1 MASVSRITRP
11 EKGTVYRARVRVP
24 GGKVLTRTFPT
35 EKEATAWATLLEAD
49 KLRGALPE
57 DLAAGRKTFGEW
69 AAEWM
74 ATRDLRATT
83 RTGYE
88 GLLRRSLLPTFENV
102 ALRKITPEAVRR
114 WHKAALDKAKRNGTG
129 YLIPPK
135 AYRLLSAILATAVTD
150 GVIARNPCTI
160 RGAGEEPKKER
171 DFYDLEKLHDLADE
185 LGRSAPHLRA
195 LVITAGLGAL
205 RRGELLGLERRDVD
219 LLHGTIRVERQV
231 TRSTGTERV
240 VTMPKTDAGTRTV
253 HMDAVLAAELA
264 EHLERFTGPEPDA
277 AVFVGDRGGPLAFS
291 TLYKHLG
298 AARTALGW
306 PDTFHLHDLR
316 HLAGTTYAELGA
328 TTKELMAHGGWAT
341 PAAAMRYQHAAQRRA
356 AELAERMGERVTAA
370 REDRAGAPSR
380 NVVDLDRARTAR
392 EAVGGG
398 VPPEAGNAGNPCS
411 TRDPRSGADGNRT
424 HDPLLAKDPE
434 GSPGTTDANE

>member
-1 MASVSRITRP
+1 MASVTKIDRP
-11 EKGTVYRARVRVP
+11 DKGTVYRARVRVP
-24 GGKVLTRTFPT
+24 GGKVLTRTFGT
-35 EKEATAWATLLEAD
+35 EKEASAWATLLEAD

-57 DLAAGRKTFGEW
+57 DLTAGRMTFGEW

-74 ATRDLRATT
+74 TTRDLRATT
-83 RTGYE
+83 RAGYE
-88 GLLRRSLLPTFENV
+88 GLLRRSLLPTFEDV
-102 ALRKITPEAVRR
+102 ALNKITPATVRR
-114 WHKAALDKAKRNGTG
+114 WHKAALDNAERNGTG

-160 RGAGEEPKKER
+160 RGAGQEPKKER
-171 DFYDLEKLHDLADE
+171 DFYDLGKLHDLADE

-195 LVITAGLGAL
+195 LVVTAGLGAL
-205 RRGELLGLERRDVD
+205 RRGELLGLQRRDVD
-219 LLHGTIRVERQV
+219 LLHATIRVERQV
-231 TRSTGTERV
+231 TRATGSERV
-240 VTMPKTDAGTRTV
+240 ITAPKTDAGTRTV
-253 HMDAVLAAELA
+253 HMDPVLAAELA
-264 EHLERFTGPEPDA
+264 AHIEAFTGPEPDSP
-277 AVFVGDRGGPLAFS
+277 VFVGDRGGPLSFS
-291 TLYKHLG
+291 TLYKHLS

-328 TTKELMAHGGWAT
+328 TTKELMAHGGWST

-356 AELAERMGERVTAA
+356 AELAERLGERVRTT
-370 REDRAGAPSR
+370 REYRDPAPSR
-380 NVVDLDRARTAR
+380 NVVDLGRARSAR

-398 VPPEAGNAGNPCS
+398 VQPEAGNAGIPWG
-411 TRDPRSGADGNRT
+411 TRDSGSGADGNRT